1 MMTSSISEEIKEEI
15 FRLISTPGI
24 EVENI
29 PGLINEKFNS
39 DLDYEKVMKILSD
52 EYLKHNL
59 DYGRR
64 LCCRF

>member
-1 MMTSSISEEIKEEI
+1 MNSDVNEETKKEI

-24 EVENI
+24 EIEDIVERVN
-29 PGLINEKFNS
+29 
-39 DLDYEKVMKILSD
+39 LDYDKVMKILSD
-52 EYLKHNL
+52 EYLRNNL